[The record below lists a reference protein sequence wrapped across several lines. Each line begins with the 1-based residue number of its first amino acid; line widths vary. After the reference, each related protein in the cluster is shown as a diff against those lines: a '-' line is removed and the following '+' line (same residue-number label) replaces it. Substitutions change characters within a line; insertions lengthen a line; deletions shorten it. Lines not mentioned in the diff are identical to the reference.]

1 MTTSRR
7 IAALL
12 SGLVLL
18 GAMAAGPA
26 IASEPSDGYCDASEL
41 GDLAVAPNGWLY
53 ECVKD
58 PGASGRNVWL
68 PY

>member
-1 MTTSRR
+1 MTSSRR

-26 IASEPSDGYCDASEL
+26 LGSEPSDGYCDLSEL
-41 GDLAVAPNGWLY
+41 GELAVAPNGWLY
-53 ECVKD
+53 ECIKHPDRTDIGIWV
-58 PGASGRNVWL
+58 